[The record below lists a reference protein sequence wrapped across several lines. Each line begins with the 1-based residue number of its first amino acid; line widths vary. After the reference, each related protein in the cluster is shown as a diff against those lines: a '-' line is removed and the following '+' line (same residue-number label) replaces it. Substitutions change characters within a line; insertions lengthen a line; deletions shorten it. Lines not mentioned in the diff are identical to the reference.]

1 MPYVLDYM
9 NERQGH
15 VIVTVPEFKM
25 SSLDAAAKGRL
36 IWLYDNDLNESVNKV
51 NEDLKDVS
59 ITTDDTK
66 IQMTSEENGKVTVTT
81 EPVKNEMDIE
91 DTEVIKP

>member
-1 MPYVLDYM
+1 
-9 NERQGH
+9 
-15 VIVTVPEFKM
+15 M

-66 IQMTSEENGKVTVTT
+66 I
-81 EPVKNEMDIE
+81 
-91 DTEVIKP
+91 